1 MKRLF
6 EKLSMCFIMLIVA
19 ATVSSCDYV
28 KQTKSEIRHD
38 DSLMVTNM
46 MREIDNPT
54 FTDYSDAIEYQRSE
68 GQWRH
73 QDSVFFSIPE
83 KVVRDVV
90 SVLEKSGKP
99 VTKMSIS
106 NEFEMN
112 KHVYMNLPDK
122 PDSYQAITP
131 PDVPNTEVV
140 DTIIDGKHV
149 QVIQSSSTNIMPKE
163 DQP

>member
-6 EKLSMCFIMLIVA
+6 EKLSMCLIMLIVA
-19 ATVSSCDYV
+19 VTVSSCDYM
-28 KQTKSEIRHD
+28 KKTKREIRQN
-38 DSLMVTNM
+38 DSLMVLKM
-46 MREIDNPT
+46 MQDIDNPT
-54 FTDYSDAIEYQRSE
+54 FTDCYDVVEFQRSE

-83 KVVRDVV
+83 KVMRDVV

-99 VTKMSIS
+99 LTKMSIS

-112 KHVYMNLPDK
+112 KHVYLNLPDEQ
-122 PDSYQAITP
+122 DRYNAIAP
-131 PDVPNTEVV
+131 PDIPNVEMV

-149 QVIQSSSTNIMPKE
+149 QIAQSSSTNITTKE
-163 DQP
+163 DQL

>member
-6 EKLSMCFIMLIVA
+6 EKLSMCLIMLIVA
-19 ATVSSCDYV
+19 ITVSSCDYV
-28 KQTKSEIRHD
+28 KQTKSEIKHD
-38 DSLMVTNM
+38 DSLMVSKM
-46 MREIDNPT
+46 MQDIDNPT
-54 FTDYSDAIEYQRSE
+54 FTDCSDVIEFQRSE

-83 KVVRDVV
+83 KVMRDVV

-99 VTKMSIS
+99 LTKMSIS

-112 KHVYMNLPDK
+112 KHVYLNLPDK
-122 PDSYQAITP
+122 PDLYQAITP
-131 PDVPNTEVV
+131 PDVPNTEVI
-140 DTIIDGKHV
+140 DTIINGKHV

-163 DQP
+163 D

>member
-1 MKRLF
+1 
-6 EKLSMCFIMLIVA
+6 MCLIMLIVA
-19 ATVSSCDYV
+19 VTVSSCDYV
-28 KQTKSEIRHD
+28 KQTKSEIRHN
-38 DSLMVTNM
+38 DSLMVLKM
-46 MREIDNPT
+46 MQEIGNPT
-54 FTDYSDAIEYQRSE
+54 FTNYSDAIEFQRSE

-73 QDSVFFSIPE
+73 QDSVFFRIPE
-83 KVVRDVV
+83 KVMRDVV

-122 PDSYQAITP
+122 PDLYKAITP
-131 PDVPNTEVV
+131 PDVPNIEVV
-140 DTIIDGKHV
+140 DTIINGKHV

-163 DQP
+163 D

>member
-6 EKLSMCFIMLIVA
+6 EKLSMCLIMLIA
-19 ATVSSCDYV
+19 AITVSSCDYV

-38 DSLMVTNM
+38 DSLMVFKM
-46 MREIDNPT
+46 MQEIDNPT
-54 FTDYSDAIEYQRSE
+54 FTDYSDAIEFQRSE

-83 KVVRDVV
+83 KVMRDVV

-99 VTKMSIS
+99 LTKMSIS

-112 KHVYMNLPDK
+112 KHVYLNLPDK
-122 PDSYQAITP
+122 QDQCNAVAP
-131 PDVPNTEVV
+131 PDIPNTEVI
-140 DTIIDGKHV
+140 DTIINGKHV
-149 QVIQSSSTNIMPKE
+149 QIVQSSSTNITTKE
-163 DQP
+163 D

>member
-6 EKLSMCFIMLIVA
+6 EKLSMCLIMLIA
-19 ATVSSCDYV
+19 AIAVSSCDYV

-38 DSLMVTNM
+38 DSLMVSKM
-46 MREIDNPT
+46 MQDVDNPT
-54 FTDYSDAIEYQRSE
+54 FADYSDVIEFQRSE

-83 KVVRDVV
+83 KVMRDVV

-99 VTKMSIS
+99 LTKMSIS

-112 KHVYMNLPDK
+112 KHVYLNLPDK
-122 PDSYQAITP
+122 QDQYDAITS
-131 PDVPNTEVV
+131 PDIPNTEVI

-149 QVIQSSSTNIMPKE
+149 QIVQSSSTNITTKE
-163 DQP
+163 DQL

>member
-6 EKLSMCFIMLIVA
+6 EKLSMCLIMLIVA
-19 ATVSSCDYV
+19 ITVSSCDYV
-28 KQTKSEIRHD
+28 KQTKSEIKHD
-38 DSLMVTNM
+38 DSLMVSKM
-46 MREIDNPT
+46 MQDIDNPT
-54 FTDYSDAIEYQRSE
+54 FIDCSDVIEFQRSE

-83 KVVRDVV
+83 KVMRDVV

-99 VTKMSIS
+99 LTKMSIS

-112 KHVYMNLPDK
+112 KHVYLNLPDK
-122 PDSYQAITP
+122 QDQYDAITP
-131 PDVPNTEVV
+131 PDIPNTVTI

-149 QVIQSSSTNIMPKE
+149 KLVQSSSTNITTKE
-163 DQP
+163 DQL

>member
-149 QVIQSSSTNIMPKE
+149 QLIQSSSTNIMPKE
-163 DQP
+163 D

>member
-6 EKLSMCFIMLIVA
+6 EKLSMCLIMLIA
-19 ATVSSCDYV
+19 AIAVSSCDYV
-28 KQTKSEIRHD
+28 KQTKGEIRHD
-38 DSLMVTNM
+38 DSLMVLKVM
-46 MREIDNPT
+46 QDIDNPT
-54 FTDYSDAIEYQRSE
+54 FTNCSDVIEFQRSE

-83 KVVRDVV
+83 KVMRDVV

-99 VTKMSIS
+99 LTKMSIS

-112 KHVYMNLPDK
+112 KHVYLNLPDK
-122 PDSYQAITP
+122 QDQYNAITP
-131 PDVPNTEVV
+131 PEIPNTETI

-149 QVIQSSSTNIMPKE
+149 QIVQSSSTNIMPKE
-163 DQP
+163 D

>member
-6 EKLSMCFIMLIVA
+6 EKLSMCLIMLIVVV
-19 ATVSSCDYV
+19 TVSSCDYM
-28 KQTKSEIRHD
+28 KKTKSEIRHD
-38 DSLMVTNM
+38 DSLMVSKM
-46 MREIDNPT
+46 MQDIDNPT
-54 FTDYSDAIEYQRSE
+54 FTGCSDVIEFQRSE

-83 KVVRDVV
+83 KVMRDVV

-99 VTKMSIS
+99 LTKMSIS

-112 KHVYMNLPDK
+112 KHVYLNLPDEQ
-122 PDSYQAITP
+122 DQYNAIAP
-131 PDVPNTEVV
+131 HDIPNVEMV

-149 QVIQSSSTNIMPKE
+149 QIVQSSSTNITTKE
-163 DQP
+163 DQL

>member
-6 EKLSMCFIMLIVA
+6 EKLSMCLIMLIVA

-28 KQTKSEIRHD
+28 KQTKSEIEHD
-38 DSLMVTNM
+38 DSLMVSKM
-46 MREIDNPT
+46 MQDIVNPT
-54 FTDYSDAIEYQRSE
+54 FDSYADAIVYQKTE

-73 QDSVFFSIPE
+73 QDSVFFSIP
-83 KVVRDVV
+83 KKAMQNVV
-90 SVLEKSGKP
+90 SVLEKSGEP
-99 VTKMSIS
+99 VTKMSIA

-112 KHVYMNLPDK
+112 KHVYLNLPDK
-122 PDSYQAITP
+122 PDLYQAITP

-149 QVIQSSSTNIMPKE
+149 QLIQSSSTSITTKE
-163 DQP
+163 D

>member
-1 MKRLF
+1 
-6 EKLSMCFIMLIVA
+6 MCLIMLIVA

-28 KQTKSEIRHD
+28 KQTKSEIKHD
-38 DSLMVTNM
+38 DSLMVSKM
-46 MREIDNPT
+46 MQEIDNPT
-54 FTDYSDAIEYQRSE
+54 FTDYSDAIEFQRSE

-83 KVVRDVV
+83 KVMRDVV

-106 NEFEMN
+106 NEFETN

-122 PDSYQAITP
+122 PDLYQAITP

-140 DTIIDGKHV
+140 DTIINGKHV

-163 DQP
+163 D

>member
-6 EKLSMCFIMLIVA
+6 EKLSMCLIMLIVA
-19 ATVSSCDYV
+19 VTVSSCDYM
-28 KQTKSEIRHD
+28 KKTKSEIEHD
-38 DSLMVTNM
+38 DSLMVSKM
-46 MREIDNPT
+46 MQDIDNPT
-54 FTDYSDAIEYQRSE
+54 FTDCSDVIEFQRSE

-83 KVVRDVV
+83 KVMRDVV

-99 VTKMSIS
+99 LTKMNIS

-112 KHVYMNLPDK
+112 KHVYLNLPNEQDQ
-122 PDSYQAITP
+122 YNAIAP
-131 PDVPNTEVV
+131 PDIPNVEMV

-149 QVIQSSSTNIMPKE
+149 QIVQSSSTNITTKE
-163 DQP
+163 DQL

>member
-6 EKLSMCFIMLIVA
+6 EKLSMCLIMLIVA
-19 ATVSSCDYV
+19 VTVSSCDYV
-28 KQTKSEIRHD
+28 KQTKSEIRKD
-38 DSLMVTNM
+38 DSLMVFKM
-46 MREIDNPT
+46 MQEIDNPT
-54 FTDYSDAIEYQRSE
+54 FTDYSDAIEFQRSE

-83 KVVRDVV
+83 KVMRDVV

-106 NEFEMN
+106 NEFESN
-112 KHVYMNLPDK
+112 KHVYLNLPDK
-122 PDSYQAITP
+122 PDMYKAITP
-131 PDVPNTEVV
+131 SDVPNTEVV

-149 QVIQSSSTNIMPKE
+149 QLIQSSSTNIMPKE
-163 DQP
+163 D

>member
-6 EKLSMCFIMLIVA
+6 EKLSMCLIMLIVA

-99 VTKMSIS
+99 VTKISIS

>member
-1 MKRLF
+1 
-6 EKLSMCFIMLIVA
+6 MCLIMLIIA

-38 DSLMVTNM
+38 DSLMVSKM
-46 MREIDNPT
+46 MQEIDNPT
-54 FTDYSDAIEYQRSE
+54 FTDYSDAIEFQRSE

-83 KVVRDVV
+83 KVMRDVV

-122 PDSYQAITP
+122 PDLYQAITP

-140 DTIIDGKHV
+140 DTIINGKHV

-163 DQP
+163 D